1 MVGLNKGEIKM
12 CEGTTETMKL
22 EASFSTIE
30 FQSLPMAAVQLC
42 IYDKRKMS
50 QNHADFELM
59 QLVDKSRA
67 YLNLLFDKATANL
80 NTEEISNGNE
90 KKKR

>member
-1 MVGLNKGEIKM
+1 M

-42 IYDKRKMS
+42 IYDKRKMR
-50 QNHADFELM
+50 QDNADFELV

-67 YLNLLFDKATANL
+67 YLNLLFDKAMSNL
-80 NTEEISNGNE
+80 KTEEISNGNE
-90 KKKR
+90 KKKK